1 MGKRAKPIVV
11 VVALLAIVVAAPAQ
25 AQTTTDLAEPLALQ
39 VGAFRSWP
47 HATALRDKVL
57 AVDANAY
64 IAEADV
70 DGQPLFRVRIGAFPS
85 YDDARAAAE
94 RLRQAG
100 YQPLLLVGDR
110 FAKFPLT
117 P

>member
-1 MGKRAKPIVV
+1 MGKQAKPIVAAAALLVIV
-11 VVALLAIVVAAPAQ
+11 VVAPAQ
-25 AQTTTDLAEPLALQ
+25 AQRTGDLAEPLALQ

-57 AVDANAY
+57 AVDTNAY

-70 DGQPLFRVRIGAFPS
+70 EGQPLFRVRVGAFLS
-85 YDDARAAAE
+85 YGDARAAAE
-94 RLRQAG
+94 RLRNAG